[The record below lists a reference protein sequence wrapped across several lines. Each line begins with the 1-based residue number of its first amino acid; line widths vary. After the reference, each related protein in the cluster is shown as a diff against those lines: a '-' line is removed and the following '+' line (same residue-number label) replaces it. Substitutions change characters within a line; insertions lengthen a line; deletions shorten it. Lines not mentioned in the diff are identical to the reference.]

1 MKIQVEQVEYPVVE
15 TLRDLYR
22 AEANCQIVRDS
33 MMRRGLSDIYL
44 VRVDGAVAAYAG
56 VLNKYDKDRLF
67 EFYTIPSVRRHA
79 LPILREVIA
88 ASRATRMQAQ
98 TNMPLMLL
106 MLFDCATDIVCENI
120 LFEDAFTSS
129 LSIPG
134 ATFRRVAEEDKPHI
148 FEHKVEGVGD
158 WMVEVDGVAVAT
170 GGALY
175 HYNPPYGD
183 IYMEVDEKQ
192 RGKGYGSFLVQELKR
207 ICYEAGKRPAARC
220 NVDNTASRNT
230 LQKAGLLPC
239 GRILAGDLVPL

>member
-1 MKIQVEQVEYPVVE
+1 MQIEVEQVEYSAVE

-33 MMRRGLSDIYL
+33 MMRRGLADIYL
-44 VRVDGAVAAYAG
+44 ARVEGSVAAYAG
-56 VLNKYDKDRLF
+56 VLNKYDKDRLY

-79 LPILREVIA
+79 LPILREIIA
-88 ASRATRMQAQ
+88 ASGATRMQAQ

-106 MLFDCATDIVCENI
+106 MLFDCATNIVSENI

-134 ATFRRVAEEDKPHI
+134 AIVRRVADEDRPSI

-170 GGALY
+170 GGAAY

-183 IYMEVDEKQ
+183 IYMEVDEKH
-192 RGKGYGSFLVQELKR
+192 RRKGYGSFLVQELKR
-207 ICYEAGKRPAARC
+207 ICYENGKKPAARC
-220 NVDNTASRNT
+220 NVENVGSRGT

-239 GRILAGDLVPL
+239 GRILAGDLLPL